1 MENLDHEDLLNHLR
15 GIQRIVINTCH
26 GGFSLSREAELL
38 YLEKAGI
45 EYTLVPQADRDTQ
58 VRLGSKIY
66 VDGQHWSC
74 RDIDRDDP
82 ALVNVVRQLGSNSW
96 GEYAKLKIVE
106 VPAKVDWYIED
117 YDGKEWVAE
126 RHRIWR

>member
-1 MENLDHEDLLNHLR
+1 MENLDYEDLLNHLR

-45 EYTLVPQADRDTQ
+45 DYTLVPQPDRDAQ
-58 VRLGSKIY
+58 ARLGSKIHVNGRY
-66 VDGQHWSC
+66 WSGS
-74 RDIDRDDP
+74 DIDRDDP
-82 ALVNVVRQLGSNSW
+82 ALVNIVRQLGSKSW
-96 GEYAKLKIVE
+96 GQYAKLKVVE